1 MLRRWA
7 EAETNN
13 SWNIYQRCN
22 FFIHLSTVTYL
33 KAGPKPNIRLLQICI
48 VKNLNCFL
56 LEEKHLWTDV
66 NFILLNKKAF
76 AQLTTLWSGL
86 GKFYVAKNVLPL
98 SKTAMRIVML
108 KGFYFVNGRM
118 FFVLS
123 LEITVSWYMKT
134 TTLLKISLNL
144 SELLTWNFFL
154 NYLSKVFFTYFCF
167 TD

>member
-1 MLRRWA
+1 M
-7 EAETNN
+7 
-13 SWNIYQRCN
+13 YQRCN

-123 LEITVSWYMKT
+123 LEITVS
-134 TTLLKISLNL
+134 
-144 SELLTWNFFL
+144 
-154 NYLSKVFFTYFCF
+154 
-167 TD
+167 